1 MVYKKFYGTSILLLI
16 LVFSAAISFSQV
28 DSSYNA
34 PSSEWIEQHVDSLRN
49 ELLLNKKVPADYEH
63 SILAALM
70 RYPDLKNTR
79 IRFRRRAL
87 TTTMAARPTV
97 LDMFRLRSKRH
108 YKIFINHTRN
118 KRKSPLLKNIPYEAR
133 VGVIGHELAHIV
145 DYNNK
150 SFVTIIGNGVAYVTS
165 DSFKQKLEYKI
176 DGMAISRGL
185 GNELYA
191 FRLFVE
197 EEAKTTRK
205 YRKFKRKIYMTSE
218 EIAQMIHEMNEAV
231 DDN

>member
-1 MVYKKFYGTSILLLI
+1 MQILTFFLLV
-16 LVFSAAISFSQV
+16 LGLASFSQT
-28 DSSYNA
+28 A
-34 PSSEWIEQHVDSLRN
+34 QHAKIPTPEWIEQHIDSLRD
-49 ELLLNKKVPADYEH
+49 ELLPNKRVPADYEH
-63 SILAALM
+63 SILAALI
-70 RYPDLKNTR
+70 RYPDLKDTR
-79 IRFRRRAL
+79 IMFKRKAL

-97 LDMFRLRSKRH
+97 LDMFRHRSKRH

-150 SFVTIIGNGVAYVTS
+150 NFITIIGNGVAYVVS

-176 DGMAISRGL
+176 DGMTINRGL
-185 GNELYA
+185 GPGLYA

-197 EEAKTTRK
+197 EEAQTTRK
-205 YRKFKRKIYMTSE
+205 YRKFKEKIYMTSA
-218 EIAQMIHEMNEAV
+218 EIAQVIHEMNSAV
-231 DDN
+231 DNN